1 MSASE
6 FREAYGEMW
15 LADKVGAD
23 LQGTTT
29 SGCRR
34 ARVRAAIEAGHL
46 ADTVVGK
53 GPDGTPQTAAQ
64 AFDRLYGVPF
74 HVTELEYAAQDET
87 L

>member
-1 MSASE
+1 MTASE

-34 ARVRAAIEAGHL
+34 ARVRAAIDAGDL
-46 ADTVVGK
+46 ANVVIGRGADGK
-53 GPDGTPQTAAQ
+53 PQTAGA
-64 AFDRLYGVPF
+64 AFERLYGVPF
-74 HVTELEYAAQDET
+74 HVTETAYAPQEI
-87 L
+87 LR